1 MEVVMARIVRCG
13 LIETQR
19 EWSPKTISLGQIQ
32 GKMIAKHE
40 KLIASAAKGMAQILG
55 LWELFCGPH
64 CCAERRRPDSG
75 AKATARQEILGTG
88 CRTRNTIHE
97 PRLPNHEITVI
108 HL

>member
-1 MEVVMARIVRCG
+1 
-13 LIETQR
+13 
-19 EWSPKTISLGQIQ
+19 
-32 GKMIAKHE
+32 
-40 KLIASAAKGMAQILG
+40 MAQILG
-55 LWELFCGPH
+55 LWELFYGPH
-64 CCAERRRPDSG
+64 CCAKRRRPDSG